1 MLLHGALG
9 TGPAHFRE
17 QIEEFSQSYQV
28 IVPDLLGYGKSG
40 RRDSFDERFHQ
51 RDAEDVIALVQ
62 HLGLSSIHLCGFSD
76 GAIVAMITAGKYG
89 EYIRSLVV
97 IGGQTE
103 LDEQTM
109 EITRDWAPG
118 DRLPTGFQEAL
129 ARSHG
134 DPYWRQ
140 LVTDYV
146 DTVERLFNNGGDFV
160 GEYLSQIACPTLI
173 VQGENDPWVNPTHSR
188 RLSESILGSEL
199 ELFPEAGHEVQ
210 RDQPKAFNARML
222 RFLSSY

>member
-1 MLLHGALG
+1 
-9 TGPAHFRE
+9 
-17 QIEEFSQSYQV
+17 
-28 IVPDLLGYGKSG
+28 
-40 RRDSFDERFHQ
+40 
-51 RDAEDVIALVQ
+51 
-62 HLGLSSIHLCGFSD
+62 
-76 GAIVAMITAGKYG
+76 MITAGKYG